1 MTPARAAEYLARMIL
16 SFIGQQ
22 GRWDL
27 TDRDQVR
34 QLVRT
39 ELLAGVTVDTL

>member
-1 MTPARAAEYLARMIL
+1 VTPEQAADYLARMLL

-27 TDRDQVR
+27 TDRAQVAD
-34 QLVRT
+34 LVRT
-39 ELLAGVTVDTL
+39 ELLAGILRA